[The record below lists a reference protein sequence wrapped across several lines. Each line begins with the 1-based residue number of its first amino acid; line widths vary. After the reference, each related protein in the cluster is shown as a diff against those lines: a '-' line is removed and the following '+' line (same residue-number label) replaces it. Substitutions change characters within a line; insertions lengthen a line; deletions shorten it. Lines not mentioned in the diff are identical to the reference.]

1 MNCKYC
7 HSQVSPEDKFCTNCG
22 AINEAYENPNKG
34 IFDAINESDLMT
46 KGNIDRASF
55 FKKQRPGV
63 FNWGAFTLGAIWALG
78 NKLYL
83 LAILGFI
90 PLVNIVLAFVAGF
103 KGNEWAARS
112 LDYRDMEEFARIQET
127 WNRAGLISLIIA
139 FYIAFLYGFIV
150 AVLAQLAAASM

>member
-7 HSQVSPEDKFCTNCG
+7 HSQLSPEDKFCTNCG

-46 KGNIDRASF
+46 KGNIDRESF
-55 FKKQRPGV
+55 SKKQRPGV
-63 FNWGAFTLGAIWALG
+63 FNWGAFTLVAVWALG

-83 LAILGFI
+83 LAILECI
-90 PLVNIVLAFVAGF
+90 PLVNIILAFVAGF

-112 LDYRDMEEFARIQET
+112 LDYRDMDEFARIQEP
-127 WNRAGLISLIIA
+127 WNRAGLSVFIITLV
-139 FYIAFLYGFIV
+139 ILFLYFFV
-150 AVLAQLAAASM
+150 FLVLAQIAASM